1 MTAVIED
8 QTTEAWVTA
17 QTELWKQK
25 NIENS
30 LKDFLRKN
38 PDGNPPKLEPLN
50 FKRKNHE

>member
-1 MTAVIED
+1 MTAVTED
-8 QTTEAWVTA
+8 QTRQAWVTA

-38 PDGNPPKLEPLN
+38 PDGKLPKLESLN
-50 FKRKNHE
+50 FKKEKP